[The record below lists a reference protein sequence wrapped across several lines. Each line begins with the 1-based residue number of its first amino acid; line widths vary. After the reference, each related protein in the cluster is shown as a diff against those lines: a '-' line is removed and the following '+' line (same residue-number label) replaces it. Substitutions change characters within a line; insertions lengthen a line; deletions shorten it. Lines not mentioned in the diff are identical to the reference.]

1 MPYIWLSD
9 IHTIKNIVFIVLQW
23 KWTVTCSGLCCQAIK
38 HSERWWQR
46 VAFFCDLDW
55 LVQHVWCLVRGTAR
69 LPRWIPTVNTRN
81 IEISEISGNP
91 EFFRIPSLLHP
102 SPLSAPPSPFSHK
115 SLPRL
120 SEDQSSC
127 SSQINKMNFKF
138 LLAGIWRASF
148 SSNHNWCCCTSVFV
162 VAVALM
168 PTPTEADRHHPRI
181 PGSLASLDLSWIN
194 TALAMGKSRWPGLS
208 WV

>member
-1 MPYIWLSD
+1 MASDLQNDYNEKNSKLPTVTLIHSFRTTIYQVTWIGRIDFFSSTTFWFEAFSAMPYIWLSD

-81 IEISEISGNP
+81 IGNIG
-91 EFFRIPSLLHP
+91 EFWILERERVKGEHKKMSPMFR
-102 SPLSAPPSPFSHK
+102 
-115 SLPRL
+115 
-120 SEDQSSC
+120 E
-127 SSQINKMNFKF
+127 NF
-138 LLAGIWRASF
+138 LTL
-148 SSNHNWCCCTSVFV
+148 
-162 VAVALM
+162 
-168 PTPTEADRHHPRI
+168 
-181 PGSLASLDLSWIN
+181 
-194 TALAMGKSRWPGLS
+194 
-208 WV
+208 

>member
-1 MPYIWLSD
+1 MSYIWLSD

-115 SLPRL
+115 SLPRF

-127 SSQINKMNFKF
+127 FSQINKQDELQVSPGRYMAGF
-138 LLAGIWRASF
+138 LFHRI
-148 SSNHNWCCCTSVFV
+148 TIDV
-162 VAVALM
+162 VALQCLWLLWPWCPL
-168 PTPTEADRHHPRI
+168 PTPTEAGHH
-181 PGSLASLDLSWIN
+181 GSHQYQVPV
-194 TALAMGKSRWPGLS
+194 PGLS
-208 WV
+208 YWERSLSDN

>member
-1 MPYIWLSD
+1 MTCHVKILSIWFSNKIQPEDALYFYILRCVLWLQIFRMINRKNSKLWTVTLIHSFRTTIYQVTWGGRIDFFSSTTFWFEAFSAVPYIWLTD

-81 IEISEISGNP
+81 IEISEISGNS
-91 EFFRIPSLLHP
+91 EFLRE
-102 SPLSAPPSPFSHK
+102 
-115 SLPRL
+115 R
-120 SEDQSSC
+120 E
-127 SSQINKMNFKF
+127 
-138 LLAGIWRASF
+138 
-148 SSNHNWCCCTSVFV
+148 
-162 VAVALM
+162 
-168 PTPTEADRHHPRI
+168 
-181 PGSLASLDLSWIN
+181 
-194 TALAMGKSRWPGLS
+194 
-208 WV
+208 